1 MLRKQHRPL
10 TEINITNLV
19 DVTLVLLII
28 FMITAPLMHSG
39 IKVDLPQTQSS
50 PELVREGVMITY
62 TANDELYVDGTL
74 VKNSE
79 FENYLV
85 KAWVQ
90 SGRKPVMLSADQTV
104 PYGKVIKIVD
114 RLKAVGIENLG
125 LIVEN
130 TPKVK

>member
-1 MLRKQHRPL
+1 MLRKPHRPL

-50 PELVREGVMITY
+50 SELVREGVMVSY
-62 TANDELYVDGTL
+62 TAEEQIYIDGTL
-74 VKNSE
+74 VRSSE
-79 FENYLV
+79 FESQLI
-85 KAWVQ
+85 KAWIG
-90 SGRKPVMLSADQTV
+90 SGRKPVMLSADQAI
-104 PYGKVIKIVD
+104 PYGKVIQVVD
-114 RLKAVGIENLG
+114 RIKSAGINNLG

-130 TPKVK
+130 KPKTP